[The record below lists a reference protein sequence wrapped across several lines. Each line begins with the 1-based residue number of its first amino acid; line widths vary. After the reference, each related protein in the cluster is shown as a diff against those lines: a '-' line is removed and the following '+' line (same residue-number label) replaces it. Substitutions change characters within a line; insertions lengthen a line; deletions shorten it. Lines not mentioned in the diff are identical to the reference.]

1 MNRMDRLTAMVLLL
15 QGGPRTAG
23 DLAQRFEVSRRTVFR
38 DIESLCQMGIP
49 IVATAG
55 PRGGYAL
62 MPDYSLSPL
71 QLTVSESF
79 LLRLALSSVAQL
91 ADTPFKQER
100 ESLLAKMAA
109 IMPTRHAD
117 KAEQLL
123 RTIQLEV
130 PQRHY
135 ETPFIEHLIAAAQE
149 RAWLTVEYRS
159 GQRTSRQ
166 TLRPLRLSSSGG
178 FWYCRAYSHE
188 RQEERIYRVDR
199 FLSVSPTDTP
209 EPDESRIPAISPKL
223 PYGHPSLPEVCIRLS
238 AYGTMLMER
247 DPHLGNAIQPDENND
262 GSGLLRFRC
271 PPSEY
276 PWLLRTL
283 LSLGPD
289 AEVLA
294 PETLKDQLRAAA
306 LTIAQRYS

>member
-1 MNRMDRLTAMVLLL
+1 MNRMDRLTAIVLLL

-23 DLAQRFEVSRRTVFR
+23 ELARRFEISRRTVFR
-38 DIESLCQMGIP
+38 DIESLCEMGVP
-49 IVATAG
+49 IVTTSG
-55 PRGGYAL
+55 PRGGYSL

-109 IMPTRHAD
+109 VMPARHAD
-117 KAEQLL
+117 EAEHLL
-123 RTIQLEV
+123 RTIQLDV
-130 PQRHY
+130 PERRY
-135 ETPFIEHLIAAAQE
+135 ATPFIEQLIAAART
-149 RAWLTVEYRS
+149 RAWLAVEYRS

-166 TLRPLRLSSSGG
+166 TLRPLHLSSSGG

-188 RQEERIYRVDR
+188 RQEERTYRVDR
-199 FLSVSPTDTP
+199 FISVNSTDAPASMASAPAADATP
-209 EPDESRIPAISPKL
+209 SL
-223 PYGHPSLPEVCIRLS
+223 PYGHPSLPEVCIRLT
-238 AYGTMLMER
+238 AYGAMIMER
-247 DPHLGNAIQPDENND
+247 DPHLGDSIQPAED
-262 GSGLLRFRC
+262 GGLLRFRC
-271 PPSEY
+271 PTSEY

-289 AEVLA
+289 AEVLT

-306 LTIAQRYS
+306 QAIAQRYS